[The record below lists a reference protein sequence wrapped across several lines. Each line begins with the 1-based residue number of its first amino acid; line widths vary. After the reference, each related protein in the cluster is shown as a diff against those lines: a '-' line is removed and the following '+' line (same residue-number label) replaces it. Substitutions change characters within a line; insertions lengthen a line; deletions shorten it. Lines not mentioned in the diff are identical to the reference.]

1 MPYYSGNIYLLEC
14 PRECGAGGSVTI
26 MRTRT
31 KICGNRNPEDL
42 DYAIACGA
50 DAVGFITD
58 VPVRSPRKI
67 DSETAKDLIKRV
79 PVFVDSVLVIMPE
92 DLDSAVAL
100 IRKTRPTVVQIHND
114 LPDHELAKL
123 ASTVDPVK
131 LIKTIAIP
139 EGAGPEIADRVTSRI
154 HELSG
159 IADAILLD
167 TSTSTTSRTDTT
179 GTTST
184 GARSGGTGRVHDW
197 RISAEIVRR
206 SRLPIILAGGLT
218 PDNVSDAIRKVRPY
232 GVDTASGVE
241 TDKKRD
247 CDKVRRFIEECAKA

>member
-1 MPYYSGNIYLLEC
+1 
-14 PRECGAGGSVTI
+14 

-58 VPVRSPRKI
+58 VPVKSPRKI

-79 PVFVDSVLVIMPE
+79 PVFVDSVIVIMPE

-114 LPDHELAKL
+114 LPDAELAKL

-139 EGAGPEIADRVTSRI
+139 DGAGPEIADRVISRI
-154 HELSG
+154 HKLTG

-167 TSTSTTSRTDTT
+167 TSTTSRT
-179 GTTST
+179 GNTST
-184 GARSGGTGRVHDW
+184 GARSGGTGKVHDW

-218 PDNVSDAIRKVRPY
+218 PDNVSDAIRKVCPY
-232 GVDTASGVE
+232 AVDTASGVE
-241 TDKKRD
+241 TDKRRD
-247 CDKVRRFIEECAKA
+247 CDKVKRFIGKCAKA

>member
-1 MPYYSGNIYLLEC
+1 MPYYSGNIYLLEY
-14 PRECGAGGSVTI
+14 PRECGAGGSITI

-31 KICGNRNPEDL
+31 KICGNRNLEDL

-58 VPVRSPRKI
+58 VPVKSPRKI

-114 LPDHELAKL
+114 LPDPLLAKL
-123 ASTVDPVK
+123 VSTVDPVK

-139 EGAGPEIADRVTSRI
+139 DGAGPEIADRVVSRI

-167 TSTSTTSRTDTT
+167 TSI
-179 GTTST
+179 GT
-184 GARSGGTGRVHDW
+184 RSGGTGRVHDW

-247 CDKVRRFIEECAKA
+247 CDKVRRFIGECAKA